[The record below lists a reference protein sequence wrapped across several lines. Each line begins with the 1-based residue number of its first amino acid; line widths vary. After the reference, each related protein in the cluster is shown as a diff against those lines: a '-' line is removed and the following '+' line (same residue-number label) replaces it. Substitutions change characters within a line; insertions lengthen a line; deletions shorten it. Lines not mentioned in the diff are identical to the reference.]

1 MKWFDI
7 DEFME
12 YMRTEFPKPM
22 KNHFTYNLLYNTCE
36 YLMEQFE
43 DNTHFAYTISKIIP
57 EITENEV
64 LKFCAK

>member
-7 DEFME
+7 EEFME

-22 KNHFTYNLLYNTCE
+22 ENHFTYDLLENTIN

-43 DNTHFAYTISKIIP
+43 DNKYLAHTISEIVP
-57 EITENEV
+57 EVTEEEV

>member
-12 YMRTEFPKPM
+12 YMRTEFPEPM
-22 KNHFTYNLLYNTCE
+22 QNHFAYDLLENTIN

-43 DNTHFAYTISKIIP
+43 DNKYLAYTISEIVP
-57 EITENEV
+57 EVTEEEV
-64 LKFCAK
+64 LRFCAK